1 MKIGFKKRILL
12 TIISLIILAEFI
24 IPKWSYA
31 ETASDIESIPEY
43 DPGSS
48 VSQDDLTNIMQSILD
63 STEEEENTEEEGG
76 ALFTPISQFILG
88 IADGVMSTLQ
98 STFIGDE
105 KFSNIITNLQD
116 IIFWILSGLILIYSI
131 FEFTDGELR
140 LYIFLGILL
149 GFIAYLLIFS
159 KIYIKV
165 CVDIILVIKKILYYT
180 LILPIE
186 FILKTFKKL
195 IFNPIMIFFRKMSNP
210 INKSIKKVKKCI
222 VSNKNSQEKKDFA

>member
-1 MKIGFKKRILL
+1 MQNQVYTFFIFILNGLLIGLLFDTFRILRK
-12 TIISLIILAEFI
+12 SF
-24 IPKWSYA
+24 
-31 ETASDIESIPEY
+31 
-43 DPGSS
+43 
-48 VSQDDLTNIMQSILD
+48 
-63 STEEEENTEEEGG
+63 
-76 ALFTPISQFILG
+76 
-88 IADGVMSTLQ
+88 
-98 STFIGDE
+98 

-195 IFNPIMIFFRKMSNP
+195 IFNPIKNIIMIFFRKMSNP